1 MKLISVCLNSL
12 SNAQAMTTN
21 KTPRNYNERIL
32 LSVIKLDAT
41 KRGIANIA
49 KGYKKHSDE
58 VLQWLPNAQLIAEP
72 VLSNSITVEE
82 LLEQLGITYK
92 TLDKLAELVDAVYKD
107 TQKMTGSDTKIT
119 QRIFSNSMKF
129 EEIMTFII
137 KHKPERCE
145 AQSLKGE
152 AVVKMITEDYNTL
165 KTRLKVARAN
175 ATKLKKLLKKMK
187 R

>member
-1 MKLISVCLNSL
+1 
-12 SNAQAMTTN
+12 MTTN
-21 KTPRNYNERIL
+21 KTPGNYTERIL
-32 LSVIKLDAT
+32 LSVIELDAT

-137 KHKPERCE
+137 KNKHKPERCE
-145 AQSLKGE
+145 AKSLKGE